1 MVLWLEVEVA
11 SEKWQRAA
19 HIWGLVPCLPLD
31 LERMFAHYYVPDI
44 VLSYNIAALSFFV
57 LSLWTEIQ
65 IC

>member
-19 HIWGLVPCLPLD
+19 HIWGLAPCLPLD

-44 VLSYNIAALSFFV
+44 VLS
-57 LSLWTEIQ
+57 
-65 IC
+65 